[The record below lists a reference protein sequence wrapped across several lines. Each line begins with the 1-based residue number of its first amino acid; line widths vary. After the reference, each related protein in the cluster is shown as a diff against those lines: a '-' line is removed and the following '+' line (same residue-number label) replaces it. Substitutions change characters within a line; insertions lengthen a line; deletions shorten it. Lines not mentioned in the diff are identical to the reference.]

1 MPTVQRVER
10 TQSTAAL
17 PGARLN
23 AAENADSAGVN
34 LLEAKGRTDQA
45 LAGFGGEVA
54 HAGNVM
60 ARDQREA
67 ADREK
72 ERADQVAVLNASNVL
87 SEWENKRLYDPN
99 AGALA
104 VKGKDAFGLPEKVGD
119 EYQEVAGQV
128 EQTLST
134 DRQRQAFARVKLDR
148 QQNIDLTLRR
158 HVFGEM
164 QRYEGQ
170 ELTAFVENARSSAIQ
185 NANDPARVGLELGQA
200 VDAIRTHAS
209 RLGMGPEE
217 VQHQVEAATSNTFTG
232 VIEQLLAT
240 DQTKA
245 AAAYFDETKSQIKGE
260 SLARIEHALEE
271 GKLRGQAQKK
281 SDEIIGAGGTLT
293 EQREKAKG
301 IDDPKLRD
309 EVEQRIEHNATV
321 NDRAQREQEQETLRG
336 VYNIID
342 RTHDVTAI
350 PATVW
355 ANMDGE
361 KRASARAY
369 AHALAK
375 GVPVETDFPTYYG
388 LMQQAA
394 HDPETFATTNL
405 LGYRAK
411 IGETELKQ
419 LTEMQG
425 AIVKGDR
432 ASAEKV
438 LGGFRSK
445 EQLIDDG
452 LNLYGIDPKE
462 AGKGS
467 TEGRAISQLRRMVDD
482 RVQAQE
488 NLTGKKATNAD
499 MQSIVDSLL
508 SQKAS
513 VPGSWFGT
521 WWPTEKKL
529 IDVTIGDVPAADKA
543 QITEA
548 LKRANRPVSDA
559 TVLDLYLE
567 RKARG
572 LK

>member
-1 MPTVQRVER
+1 MPTVQRVQRREQ
-10 TQSTAAL
+10 TTAL

-34 LLEAKGRTDQA
+34 LLEAKRGTDA
-45 LAGFGGEVA
+45 AIAGFGGEVA
-54 HAGNVM
+54 HAGLVM

-87 SEWENKRLYDPN
+87 SEWENRRLYDPN
-99 AGALA
+99 SGALS
-104 VKGKDAFGLPEKVGD
+104 VKGKQSFGLPEAVGD
-119 EYQEVAGQV
+119 EYNEVAGQV

-134 DRQRQAFARVKLDR
+134 DRQRQAFQRVKLDR

-164 QRYEGQ
+164 QRYEGE
-170 ELTAFVENARSSAIQ
+170 ELTAFVANARSSAIQ
-185 NANDPARVGLELGQA
+185 NASDPSRVGIELGQA

-209 RLGMGPEE
+209 RLGLGPEQ
-217 VQHQVEAATSNTFTG
+217 VQHQVEAATSDTFSG
-232 VIEQLLAT
+232 VIEQLIAT
-240 DQTKA
+240 DQVKA
-245 AAAYFDETKSQIKGE
+245 ASAYFDETKSQIKGE
-260 SLARIEHALEE
+260 SLARIERALDE
-271 GKLRGQAQKK
+271 GKMRGAAQKA
-281 SDEIIGAGGTLT
+281 SDEIISAGGTLT
-293 EQREKAKG
+293 EQREKAKA

-321 NDRAQREQEQETLRG
+321 SERAAREQEAATLRG

-355 ANMDGE
+355 ANMDGGQ
-361 KRASARAY
+361 RASARSY
-369 AHALAK
+369 AHSLAK
-375 GVPVETDFPTYYG
+375 GVAVETDFPTYYG

-394 HDPETFATTNL
+394 HDPETFATANL
-405 LGYRAK
+405 LTYRSK

-445 EQLIDDG
+445 EELINDG

-462 AGKGS
+462 TGKAS
-467 TEGRAISQLRRMVDD
+467 TEGKAIAQLRRMVDD
-482 RVQAQE
+482 RVQSLE

-499 MQSIVDSLL
+499 MQGIVDGIL
-508 SQKAS
+508 SQKAT
-513 VPGSWFGT
+513 VPGSWFGD
-521 WWPTEKKL
+521 WWPTEKNL
-529 IDVTIGDVPAADKA
+529 IDLTIGDVPQADKT
-543 QITEA
+543 QITDA

-559 TVLDLYLE
+559 TILDLFLE